1 MCRAAKDE
9 SNQALLRRRCWLLL
23 CDRPQEGTR
32 RGCSV
37 ERSVLCGRTNAR
49 TICFYAVIITTINSA
64 LNPCR
69 GGYPSPRHKA
79 LQEQTPKAD
88 VHAIYSSS
96 SLLSLADLLITFTLS
111 CCARSTIA
119 LRFRVET
126 LWATS
131 AQYFLLCIM
140 RRSRSATLWT
150 TNL

>member
-1 MCRAAKDE
+1 MRR
-9 SNQALLRRRCWLLL
+9 LRRMNLTKRCAAPLPVGI
-23 CDRPQEGTR
+23 CNRPPKKGR
-32 RGCSV
+32 AGGARLSAV
-37 ERSVLCGRTNAR
+37 SCGRTNAR